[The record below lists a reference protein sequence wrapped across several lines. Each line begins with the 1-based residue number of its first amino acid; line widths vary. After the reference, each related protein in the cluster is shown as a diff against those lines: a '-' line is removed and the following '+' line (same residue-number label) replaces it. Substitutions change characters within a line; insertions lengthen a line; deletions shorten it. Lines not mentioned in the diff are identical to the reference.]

1 MGKMCYYRTMSDPT
15 SEDFTAPD
23 PYGHG
28 DEFAYPDYPDM
39 RADFTIDQDYDS
51 YTPEDHAVWH
61 DLMRRQ
67 LAILPG
73 RACREYLDAFTHMEL
88 SRDRIPRFEDYS
100 DMLMRATGWQIVAVP
115 GLIPNIHFFEHLAN
129 KRFPVTHWIR
139 PRAQLDYIQEPDL
152 FHDFQGHVP
161 LLLNPVFAGYMEAYG
176 KGGLKAMKASALSEI
191 SRLYW
196 YTVEFGL
203 IRNDEGLRIYGAGI
217 VSSKTE
223 SIFALESA
231 SPNRIGFDL
240 RRILKTDYRIDDFQE
255 SYFVIDSFEDLFAQT
270 AEQDFLPIY
279 DEIKHHPILKPWELA
294 NHDET
299 IHRGTRD
306 YVLNK

>member
-1 MGKMCYYRTMSDPT
+1 MSD
-15 SEDFTAPD
+15 SDISSILTAPD
-23 PYGHG
+23 PYGQST
-28 DEFAYPDYPDM
+28 EFAYPDYPDM
-39 RADFTIDQDYDS
+39 RADFTIDQGYAH
-51 YTPEDHAVWH
+51 YTDEDHAVWR
-61 DLMRRQ
+61 DLMQRQ

-73 RACREYLDAFTHMEL
+73 RACDEYFDAYASMDL
-88 SRDRIPRFEDYS
+88 SQSHIPHFDDYS
-100 DMLMRATGWQIVAVP
+100 DRLMRATGWQIVAVP
-115 GLIPNIHFFEHLAN
+115 GLIPNTHFFTHLAN

-139 PRAQLDYIQEPDL
+139 PRATLDYIQEPDL

-176 KGGLKAMKASALSEI
+176 KGGLKALKAGTLSEI

-203 IRNDEGLRIYGAGI
+203 IRNKEGLRIYGAGI

-223 SIFALESA
+223 SVFALESQ

-240 RRILKTDYRIDDFQE
+240 RRIMKTDYRIDDFQE

-279 DEIKHHPILKPWELA
+279 DEIKNSPLLKPWDIAPGDAML
-294 NHDET
+294 
-299 IHRGTRD
+299 HRGTRD
-306 YVLNK
+306 YVLKR

>member
-1 MGKMCYYRTMSDPT
+1 MTDTESIFD
-15 SEDFTAPD
+15 APD
-23 PYGHG
+23 PYG
-28 DEFAYPDYPDM
+28 ESELFSYPDYPEM
-39 RADFTIDQDYDS
+39 RADFTIDQGYER
-51 YTPEDHAVWH
+51 YTAEDHAVWKT
-61 DLMRRQ
+61 LMERQ

-73 RACREYLDAFTHMEL
+73 RAAREYFDAFATMDLPH
-88 SRDRIPRFEDYS
+88 DRIPRFDVYS
-100 DMLMRATGWQIVAVP
+100 EMLMKATGWQIVAVP
-115 GLIPNIHFFEHLAN
+115 GLIPNTDFFTHLAN

-139 PRAQLDYIQEPDL
+139 SRAQLDYIQEPDL

-176 KGGLKAMKASALSEI
+176 KGGLKAMGVGALSEL

-203 IRNDEGLRIYGAGI
+203 IRNEEGLRIYGAGI

-223 SIFALESA
+223 SVFCLESE

-240 RRILKTDYRIDDFQE
+240 KRIMRTDYRIDDFQE
-255 SYFVIDSFEDLFAQT
+255 TYFVIDSFEDLFAQT

-279 DEIKHHPILKPWELA
+279 DEILGTHTYRPWEVA
-294 NHDET
+294 AGDRV
-299 IHRGTRD
+299 IHEGTRE
-306 YVLNK
+306 YALSKKR